1 MKGPL
6 TRWAAPL
13 LLAALALAALP
24 AMAAGAVVKKEAG
37 AAGERGWIGVELQD
51 LDDDVAEA
59 MDIEVDEG
67 ALITGVVD
75 GSPADK
81 AGLADGDVV
90 VRFDGEPVRDTRDL
104 RRLVRAAKPGDK
116 STMVIV
122 SNGKEKNVTVIVG
135 SAADAP
141 KVARG
146 LDRLLLRREDG
157 GDEPEVWSR
166 ETDKLMRRYHAPRA
180 YLGVSILDLSE
191 QLGDYFGAS
200 GGKGALVEKVESD
213 SPAEKAGLRAGD
225 VIIAMDGQRIKS
237 YEDVTEFLADA
248 DPGDTARVTVLRDRQ
263 ETTFE
268 VTLGEPEET
277 RSFQLLRRGKQLPL
291 QWHALPEGGGDVRV
305 YKFKNG
311 DALGLS
317 TGELDELREEMKELQ
332 RELKELRE
340 EVRRESR

>member
-6 TRWAAPL
+6 SRWAAPL

-24 AMAAGAVVKKEAG
+24 AMAAGAVVKKEA
-37 AAGERGWIGVELQD
+37 APVGERGWLGVELQD

-90 VRFDGEPVRDTRDL
+90 VRFDGERVRDTRDL

-116 STMVIV
+116 ATLVIV

-146 LDRLLLRREDG
+146 LDRLLLR
-157 GDEPEVWSR
+157 DESGNDTPEAWSL
-166 ETDKLMRRYHAPRA
+166 EADKLLRRYHAPRA

-191 QLGDYFGAS
+191 QLGEYFGAS
-200 GGKGALVEKVESD
+200 KGKGALIEKVESD

-225 VIIAMDGQRIKS
+225 VIIAMDGKRIKS

-248 DPGDTARVTVLRDRQ
+248 KPGDAARVTVLRDRQ
-263 ETTFE
+263 ETTLE
-268 VTLGEPEET
+268 VTLGEPDDT
-277 RSFQLLRRGKQLPL
+277 RTFQILRRGKRLPP
-291 QWHALPEGGGDVRV
+291 QWHALPEDDGNVRV
-305 YKFKNG
+305 YRFKNG
-311 DALGLS
+311 EALDLS

>member
-6 TRWAAPL
+6 TRWAVPL

-24 AMAAGAVVKKEAG
+24 AMAAGAVVKKEAA
-37 AAGERGWIGVELQD
+37 AAGERGWLGVELQD
-51 LDDDVAEA
+51 LDDDVAET
-59 MDIEVDEG
+59 MDLDVAEG

-90 VRFDGEPVRDTRDL
+90 VRFDGERVRDTRDL
-104 RRLVRAAKPGDK
+104 RRLVRAAEPGDK
-116 STMVIV
+116 ATVVIV
-122 SNGKEKNVTVIVG
+122 SNGKEKDVTVIVG

-146 LDRLLLRREDG
+146 LDRLLLRNEGG
-157 GDEPEVWSR
+157 GDAPEVWSL

-180 YLGVSILDLSE
+180 YLGVSLLDLSE
-191 QLGDYFGAS
+191 QLGEYFGA
-200 GGKGALVEKVESD
+200 GEGKGALVEKVESD

-225 VIIAMDGQRIKS
+225 VIIAMDGKRIKS

-248 DPGDTARVTVLRDRQ
+248 DPGDAARVTVLRDRQ
-263 ETTFE
+263 ETTLE
-268 VTLGEPEET
+268 VTLGEPEDT
-277 RSFQLLRRGKQLPL
+277 QPFQILRRGKQLPL
-291 QWHALPEGGGDVRV
+291 QWHALPEGDGDVRV
-305 YKFKNG
+305 YKFKDG
-311 DALGLS
+311 GVPGLS
-317 TGELDELREEMKELQ
+317 TGELDELREEMKQLQ
-332 RELKELRE
+332 SELKELRE

>member
-6 TRWAAPL
+6 SRWAAPL

-24 AMAAGAVVKKEAG
+24 AMAAGAVVKKEA
-37 AAGERGWIGVELQD
+37 APVGERGWLGVELQD

-90 VRFDGEPVRDTRDL
+90 VRFDGERVRDTRDL

-116 STMVIV
+116 ATLVIV

-146 LDRLLLRREDG
+146 LDRLLLR
-157 GDEPEVWSR
+157 DESGNDTPEAWSL
-166 ETDKLMRRYHAPRA
+166 EADKLLRRYHAPRA

-191 QLGDYFGAS
+191 QLGEYFGAS
-200 GGKGALVEKVESD
+200 KGKGALIEKVESD

-225 VIIAMDGQRIKS
+225 VIIAMDGKRIKS

-248 DPGDTARVTVLRDRQ
+248 KPGDAARVTVLRDRQ
-263 ETTFE
+263 ETTLE
-268 VTLGEPEET
+268 VTLGEPDDART
-277 RSFQLLRRGKQLPL
+277 FQILRRGKRLPP
-291 QWHALPEGGGDVRV
+291 QWHALPEDDGNVRV
-305 YKFKNG
+305 YRFKNG
-311 DALGLS
+311 EALDLS